1 LASYKNFENKI
12 LLSVNSSQNNNE
24 NDSLKDKEKNKMQE
38 GGKIISIFIFI
49 TKWINRWEEGNNHT
63 TKKFKFKNR
72 RK

>member
-24 NDSLKDKEKNKMQE
+24 NDSLKDKEKNKSQE

-49 TKWINRWEEGNNHT
+49 TK
-63 TKKFKFKNR
+63 
-72 RK
+72 